1 LLRNICVF
9 CGSSAGTDPR
19 YLAAAQS
26 FGRALAVAHI
36 RVIYGGASVGLMGAL
51 ANAAL
56 DAGGDVIG
64 VIPAALFDREI
75 AHRGLTD
82 LRVVA
87 SMHERKAMMAELAD
101 AFVALPG
108 GLGTL
113 EELFEVWTWGMLGLH
128 QKPYGLQRRR
138 ILRSPHRVPRPGY
151 GARLHAPGA
160 TRAPGDGR
168 ERRHADPP
176 APALGHELRGVHTLR
191 GHSIAD
197 ASNRPSPSKEKT

>member
-1 LLRNICVF
+1 MLRNICVF

-128 QKPYGLQRRR
+128 QKPYGLLNVGGFYDRLIAFLDQVTAHGFMRPEQR
-138 ILRSPHRVPRPGY
+138 
-151 GARLHAPGA
+151 ARLVMDANGDTLIHRLQLSA
-160 TRAPGDGR
+160 TNSA
-168 ERRHADPP
+168 
-176 APALGHELRGVHTLR
+176 
-191 GHSIAD
+191 
-197 ASNRPSPSKEKT
+197 ASTPSAVIP